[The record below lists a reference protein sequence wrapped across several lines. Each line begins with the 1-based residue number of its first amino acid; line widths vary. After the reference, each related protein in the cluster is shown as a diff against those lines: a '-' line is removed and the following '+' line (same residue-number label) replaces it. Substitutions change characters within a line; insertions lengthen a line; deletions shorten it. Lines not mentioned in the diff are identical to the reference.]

1 MGIKIPNLTRP
12 LFCILNNRY
21 FDKVED
27 TFILRLMSEFFSNI
41 FNTKQVVII
50 LIFLQRQQPL
60 FSSISKKSLGID
72 NLLHFSPISLI
83 PNRLFPFS
91 CLSNTR
97 KVDVFF

>member
-60 FSSISKKSLGID
+60 FSAISKKSLGID

-83 PNRLFPFS
+83 PNRL
-91 CLSNTR
+91 LS
-97 KVDVFF
+97 F

>member
-41 FNTKQVVII
+41 FNTKQVV
-50 LIFLQRQQPL
+50 
-60 FSSISKKSLGID
+60 S
-72 NLLHFSPISLI
+72 
-83 PNRLFPFS
+83 
-91 CLSNTR
+91 
-97 KVDVFF
+97 VFMSFKY